1 VSKFFH
7 CFAAV
12 AAYISSFFVSSEEPE
27 PTYCPEET
35 CCSEEPWCPPVSPV
49 CCPAAPALY
58 YSSCSPVGVDLSL
71 GLDDYRGIYSG
82 SWNGSFGALSA
93 LNLTYPVGNSFSA
106 QLAGSY
112 GLYDWAG
119 RASTPFKNSKTFQ
132 QQGFA
137 TVAASW
143 QTCGRGWNAGIAY
156 DWMFNKNFG
165 EFAVNP
171 CFDQVRGQLGYLFG
185 GGNELGAW
193 GTYGIRKAHATSQ
206 SVPLKFKGISQVNV
220 FWVHYFKDRGYG
232 MLWAGTPYQRGLLYS
247 DGRAGN
253 YIFGAQFSIPVTCSL
268 SIEGHGSYMGPR
280 GKSGVVPSKNY
291 GADLYFG
298 ITYSF
303 GKQRIVKTP
312 YMTLANNSNFMA
324 DTNQNF

>member
-1 VSKFFH
+1 MSKFFH

-12 AAYISSFFVSSEEPE
+12 AAYIGSFFV
-27 PTYCPEET
+27 TTEET
-35 CCSEEPWCPPVSPV
+35 ASPCVRTPPA
-49 CCPAAPALY
+49 CRPAAPALY
-58 YSSCSPVGVDLSL
+58 YLSCSPVGVDLSF

-93 LNLTYPVGNSFSA
+93 LNLTYPAGDSFSM

-143 QTCGRGWNAGIAY
+143 QTACARGWNAGIAY
-156 DWMFNKNFG
+156 DWMLNKNFG

-171 CFDQVRGQLGYLFG
+171 CFDQVRGQLGYLFR

-193 GTYGIRKAHATSQ
+193 GTYGIRKAHAESQ
-206 SVPLKFKGISQVNV
+206 SVPLKFKGISQANL

-247 DGRAGN
+247 NGRAGN

-280 GKSGVVPSKNY
+280 GESGVTPR
-291 GADLYFG
+291 
-298 ITYSF
+298 
-303 GKQRIVKTP
+303 RIMARTS
-312 YMTLANNSNFMA
+312 TLGSPIRLASSVSSRPP
-324 DTNQNF
+324 T